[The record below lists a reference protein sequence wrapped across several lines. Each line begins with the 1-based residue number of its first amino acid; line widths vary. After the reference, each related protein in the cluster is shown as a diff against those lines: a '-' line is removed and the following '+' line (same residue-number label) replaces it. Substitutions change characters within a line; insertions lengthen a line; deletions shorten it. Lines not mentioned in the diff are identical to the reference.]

1 MKNILVTLL
10 LCLALCATGLAQNP
24 ADQPATK
31 ADVDRYLEA
40 VHSHEMMDQMVV
52 AMSKPMQKM
61 LHEQYE
67 KNKDRLPAGFEART
81 SKEMEDM
88 LKDIPWDNMLEAMVP
103 AYQKHFTKG
112 DMDGL
117 TAFYA
122 SPTGQKVMR
131 EMPGLMADSMEIMM
145 PIINKHVEK
154 VARRMQDEVLATLK
168 ESEKPKT
175 PPPGQT
181 K

>member
-1 MKNILVTLL
+1 MKNFLVTLL

-40 VHSHEMMDQMVV
+40 IHSHEMMDQMVV
-52 AMSKPMQKM
+52 AMSKPIQKM

-67 KNKDRLPAGFEART
+67 KNKDKLPADFEART
-81 SKEMEDM
+81 SKELEDLLKDMPWDDM
-88 LKDIPWDNMLEAMVP
+88 LQAMVP

-112 DMDGL
+112 DMDAL
-117 TAFYA
+117 TAFYS

-145 PIINKHVEK
+145 PMVNKHVEK
-154 VARRMQDEVLATLK
+154 VAHQMEEEVLATVK
-168 ESEKPKT
+168 QAEKPKA
-175 PPPGQT
+175 PASGLT

>member
-1 MKNILVTLL
+1 MKNLLVTLL

-52 AMSKPMQKM
+52 AMSKPIQKM

-67 KNKDRLPAGFEART
+67 KNKDKLPADFEART

-88 LKDIPWDNMLEAMVP
+88 IKNIPWDDMLEAMVP
-103 AYQKHFTKG
+103 AYQKHFTKA
-112 DMDGL
+112 DLDAL
-117 TAFYA
+117 TAFYS

-154 VARRMQDEVLATLK
+154 VSHRMQDEVLATLK
-168 ESEKPKT
+168 QSEQPQA
-175 PPPGQT
+175 PPSDPA

>member
-1 MKNILVTLL
+1 MKSILTAVL

-40 VHSHEMMDQMVV
+40 VHSHEMIDQMLV
-52 AMSKPMQKM
+52 AMSKPIQKM

-67 KNKDRLPAGFEART
+67 KNKDKLPADFEART

-88 LKDIPWDNMLEAMVP
+88 LKNIPWDEMLQAMVP

-112 DMDGL
+112 DLDAL
-117 TAFYA
+117 TTFYS

-145 PIINKHVEK
+145 PIINKHVEN
-154 VARRMQDEVLATLK
+154 VARRMQDELIAKVK
-168 ESEKPKT
+168 ESEKPHT
-175 PPPGQT
+175 PASNST

>member
-1 MKNILVTLL
+1 MKNILATLL

-31 ADVDRYLEA
+31 ADIDRYLEA
-40 VHSHEMMDQMVV
+40 IHSREMMDQMVA

-61 LHEQYE
+61 VHEQYE
-67 KNKDRLPAGFEART
+67 KNKDRLPADFEERT

-88 LKDIPWDNMLEAMVP
+88 LKDIPWDDMLQAMVP

-112 DMDGL
+112 DMDSL
-117 TAFYA
+117 TAFYS
-122 SPTGQKVMR
+122 SPTGQKVLR

-145 PIINKHVEK
+145 PIMTNISIKSRIACRKRCLPH
-154 VARRMQDEVLATLK
+154 
-168 ESEKPKT
+168 
-175 PPPGQT
+175 
-181 K
+181 

>member
-1 MKNILVTLL
+1 ML
-10 LCLALCATGLAQNP
+10 
-24 ADQPATK
+24 
-31 ADVDRYLEA
+31 
-40 VHSHEMMDQMVV
+40 V

-67 KNKDRLPAGFEART
+67 KNKDRLPADFEART

-88 LKDIPWDNMLEAMVP
+88 LKNIPWDDILEGMVP

-112 DMDGL
+112 DMDAL
-117 TAFYA
+117 TAFYS

-154 VARRMQDEVLATLK
+154 VSHRLQDEVLATLK
-168 ESEKPKT
+168 KSEKPQT
-175 PPPGQT
+175 PPSDPA